1 MSIPCTKN
9 IMEELKMDKQ
19 YYVFIDNVFSFM
31 LVLIAWLIY
40 RYPFFYMKL
49 SRGVWVELVRILP
62 LELIGEGES
71 NLLQNN
77 KDTIKNALLDKKL
90 NIDMNELDVTRYL
103 KLIDD

>member
-1 MSIPCTKN
+1 
-9 IMEELKMDKQ
+9 
-19 YYVFIDNVFSFM
+19 
-31 LVLIAWLIY
+31 
-40 RYPFFYMKL
+40 MKI

-90 NIDMNELDVTRYL
+90 NIDMNELDITRYL